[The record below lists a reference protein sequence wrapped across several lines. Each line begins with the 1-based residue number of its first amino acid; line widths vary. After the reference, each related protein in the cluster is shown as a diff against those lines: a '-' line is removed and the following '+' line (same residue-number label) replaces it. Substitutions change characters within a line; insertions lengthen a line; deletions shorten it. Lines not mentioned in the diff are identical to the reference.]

1 VTTAGPSAGELLPAG
16 HAMLIGMAAGG
27 APLSTILDAVV
38 ELVEAELPDSICT
51 VLLLDADGVLRLA
64 AAPTLPLDLVRAHAD
79 GIAPGEM
86 VGSCGS
92 AVHRRRPVLVADILV
107 AEEWVDYAD
116 RWADGGVR
124 ACWSVP
130 IFGVGGSVL
139 GSFAVYRSKP
149 GLPSGADVQRIAG
162 YAGLVALAV
171 QHDRSL
177 RDHDAG
183 GRRDPVTGLP
193 TGELVPRA
201 LEELLNRS
209 DPDRGEVV
217 SCTFVGL
224 GRLGE
229 CNRALG
235 YSAGNEL
242 LRLAGDRLT
251 AAAAGAFV
259 ARPGGGTFAVLAVD
273 GAGTDPLARAHVLL
287 RALAA
292 PYTVAGV
299 GFTADPR
306 IAVVTTHRPKDPE
319 RLLAAAADRLA
330 AAKRVEHPTVV
341 AADGIGQEGAG
352 ALALENEL
360 RVALDEAQLEVHYQP
375 VVQIAD
381 GRVTGAEALVRW
393 AHPTRGL
400 LPPDAFLPIVDRA
413 RLHHRL
419 TAAVLHTALRDLAGW
434 RRLDPE
440 LHVAVNVSAR
450 ELHEQGLVEM
460 VEQALAAHR
469 LPGSALC
476 IELTEHD
483 AVADVRASSA
493 TLRRLAALGVRIGM
507 DDFGTGYSSL
517 THVRDLV
524 VDHVKIDRSFVRRI
538 GDDGSETALIAAII
552 GLANGLGLGA
562 VAEGVE
568 TPAHRQRLLDLGCT
582 TGQGYLWSRPVEAA
596 AIAGMLSRR

>member
-1 VTTAGPSAGELLPAG
+1 VVAWPSAGELLPAG

-27 APLSTILDAVV
+27 APLGTILDAVV
-38 ELVEAELPDSICT
+38 ELVEAELLDATCT
-51 VLLLDADGVLRLA
+51 VLLLDADGLLRLA
-64 AAPTLPLDLVRAHAD
+64 AAPNLPVDLVLAHSE
-79 GIAPGEM
+79 GVEPGDTSR
-86 VGSCGS
+86 SCGA

-107 AEEWVDYAD
+107 APEWARSAERFAD
-116 RWADGGVR
+116 SGVR

-139 GSFAVYRSKP
+139 GTLAVYRSKP
-149 GLPSGADVQRIAG
+149 GLPSGADVQRMAG

-177 RDHDAG
+177 RGRHDD

-193 TGELVPRA
+193 TGEMVPRA
-201 LEELLNRS
+201 LEELLRRS
-209 DPDRGEVV
+209 DFERGEVV

-242 LRLAGDRLT
+242 LALACDRLT

-273 GAGTDPLARAHVLL
+273 EAGADPLARAHVLL

-292 PYTVAGV
+292 PYTIAGV
-299 GFTADPR
+299 GFTAAPR
-306 IAVVTTHRPKDPE
+306 IAVVTTRRAQDPE

-330 AAKRVEHPTVV
+330 SAKRVEHPTVI
-341 AADGIGQEGAG
+341 AADGVDQGSAG

-419 TAAVLHTALRDLAGW
+419 TAAVLHTALHDLAGW
-434 RRLDPE
+434 RQVDPD

-450 ELHEQGLVEM
+450 ELHEDGLVEM
-460 VEQALAAHR
+460 VERALEAHG

-538 GDDGSETALIAAII
+538 GDEGSETALIAAII
-552 GLANGLGLGA
+552 GLAAGLGLGA

-582 TGQGYLWSRPVEAA
+582 TGQGFLWSPPVVAA
-596 AIAGMLSRR
+596 AISRMLVTR